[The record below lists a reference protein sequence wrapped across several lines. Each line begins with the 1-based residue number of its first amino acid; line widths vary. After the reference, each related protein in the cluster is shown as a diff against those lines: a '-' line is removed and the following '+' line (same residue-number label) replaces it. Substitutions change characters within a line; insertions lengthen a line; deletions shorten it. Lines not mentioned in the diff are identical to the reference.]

1 MKGGFKSKRIFCNQ
15 YIKRKS
21 RFCYAKGY
29 PTDSFDDQG
38 RQVMKCAFHGGQNT
52 DYFGYKH
59 RAGKGFITGLWAQKF
74 DNMATVTNFVIVPLS
89 FLSGTFYPKQASIDE
104 PSNANMRIIKIL

>member
-38 RQVMKCAFHGGQNT
+38 RQVMKMAPKKKSAKVKPESKFVAP
-52 DYFGYKH
+52 KKKVPM
-59 RAGKGFITGLWAQKF
+59 KGSK
-74 DNMATVTNFVIVPLS
+74 
-89 FLSGTFYPKQASIDE
+89 Y
-104 PSNANMRIIKIL
+104 